1 MAEPNSADQAN
12 LFRRGMLRLSLLVD
26 EQSED
31 LTALMN
37 QLRQQL
43 RDSSLK
49 GAQLE
54 SVLTDSENAHERM
67 LTREKVK
74 REKLTG
80 VLKELNDQ
88 LRAYSPEQTRE
99 LDELGHGLDLR
110 TRDTSELTLY
120 LWEYKGIQQSV
131 MDRMKAV
138 NATAAALESV
148 EQTADQADSRQ
159 DSPDAQADR
168 ALIAQM
174 SKEVFDAVTGLANRI
189 QLPPDKH
196 EQLQAII
203 HELNRNIEW
212 KSLIGLLNRL
222 IELIVS
228 VLNDEQRAL
237 EQYLEELNKRL
248 TFIRSSV
255 EKAKSIRSDFIQEG
269 QALDQRIQG
278 HVRTI
283 RQEVSR
289 ATSLNQLK
297 DGISHELDDI
307 VSSID
312 QFLQDSAEKERS
324 MSDMMSELVDIITD
338 LEQQNQSIRDDFE
351 RTRRQAMTDLLTGL
365 PNRSAYNQRLHEEY
379 ERYLRYGSPL
389 TLCVL
394 DVDKF
399 KSVNDDLGHSA
410 GDKVLKILA
419 RQLRK
424 LLRDADFI
432 SRHGGEEFIILLP
445 ETDIQ
450 DAMVAMEKLRR
461 LVEET
466 PFHFRG
472 KPVPIT
478 VSIGCA
484 EFRNGDTAESVFDRA
499 DHAMYRAK
507 EQGRNRVES

>member
-1 MAEPNSADQAN
+1 MAELNSADQAN
-12 LFRRGMLRLSLLVD
+12 LFRRSMLRLSLLVD
-26 EQSED
+26 EQSDD
-31 LTALMN
+31 LNTLMD
-37 QLRQQL
+37 QLRATL
-43 RDSSLK
+43 RDPELK
-49 GAQLE
+49 ESQLE
-54 SVLTDSENAHERM
+54 SVLTDSENTQERNIA
-67 LTREKVK
+67 RDKVK
-74 REKLTG
+74 RDKLNG
-80 VLKELNDQ
+80 VLKELNEQ

-99 LDELGHGLDLR
+99 LDELGHGIELR

-120 LWEYKGIQQSV
+120 LWEYKGIQASV
-131 MDRMKAV
+131 MDRLKAV

-148 EQTADQADSRQ
+148 EQTVGRAQGADTTSGE
-159 DSPDAQADR
+159 PEEE
-168 ALIAQM
+168 LIAQM

-196 EQLQAII
+196 QQLQAII
-203 HELNRNIEW
+203 HELNRSIEW
-212 KSLIGLLNRL
+212 QDLIALLNRL

-255 EKAKSIRSDFIQEG
+255 QKAQSIRNEFQQEG
-269 QALDQRIQG
+269 KALDQRIQG
-278 HVRTI
+278 HVNTI
-283 RQEVSR
+283 RREVSQ
-289 ATSLNQLK
+289 ATSLSQLK
-297 DGISHELDDI
+297 TGISDELDDI

-312 QFLQDSAEKERS
+312 QFLQESAEKERS
-324 MSDMMSELVDIITD
+324 MSDMMAELVDIITD
-338 LEQQNQSIRDDFE
+338 LESQNQSILDDFE
-351 RTRRQAMTDLLTGL
+351 RTRKQAMTDLLTGL
-365 PNRSAYNQRLHEEY
+365 PNRSAYNQRLQEEY
-379 ERYLRYGSPL
+379 ERFQRYGSPL

-394 DVDKF
+394 DVDYF
-399 KSVNDDLGHSA
+399 KSVNDELGHSA

-424 LLRDADFI
+424 LLRETDFI

-445 ETDIQ
+445 ETDLT
-450 DAMVAMEKLRR
+450 DALVAMEKLRR

-484 EFRNGDTAESVFDRA
+484 EFQTGNSTEAVFDRA

-507 EQGRNRVES
+507 DKGRNRVES